1 VTLLSVSLQEQSVVP
16 FLFELILFSWS
27 LAIDERGGH
36 KNLCGS
42 DCRSV
47 IPYILEVVETLYN
60 S

>member
-1 VTLLSVSLQEQSVVP
+1 VTLLSVSVVP
-16 FLFELILFSWS
+16 FLLEVILFSWS
-27 LAIDERGGH
+27 LAIDERGGY